1 MAVTPAEM
9 IAAIEA
15 ALLASPAGTV
25 SIRYADGRS
34 ISYDRRQAIS
44 ELTYWQ
50 QQARNQASSGLQMQR
65 IAFKGDA

>member
-1 MAVTPAEM
+1 M
-9 IAAIEA
+9 IAAIES

-34 ISYDRRQAIS
+34 ISYDRRQALA

-50 QQARNQASSGLQMQR
+50 QQASNQAGSGLQMQR